1 MCDFDDKN
9 EKLISELK
17 NENKK
22 LTKIIFRLELIITI
36 YSILIVTGAC
46 ILPYVFEMEEWV
58 ASVIIFICLIPCLF
72 AAGVGIVIEQKLGY
86 YECGNC
92 GHKHQPKLKEIVFAH
107 HVGRTRYLT
116 CPKCGQ
122 KSWNKKVITKE

>member
-1 MCDFDDKN
+1 MYDFDDKN
-9 EKLISELK
+9 EKLVSELK
-17 NENKK
+17 EENKK
-22 LTKIIFRLELIITI
+22 LIKIIFRLELIITI
-36 YSILIVTGAC
+36 YSLLILTGAC
-46 ILPYVFEMEEWV
+46 ILPYVFELEE
-58 ASVIIFICLIPCLF
+58 
-72 AAGVGIVIEQKLGY
+72 LGY

-92 GHKHQPKLKEIVFAH
+92 GHKHQPKLKEVMFAH